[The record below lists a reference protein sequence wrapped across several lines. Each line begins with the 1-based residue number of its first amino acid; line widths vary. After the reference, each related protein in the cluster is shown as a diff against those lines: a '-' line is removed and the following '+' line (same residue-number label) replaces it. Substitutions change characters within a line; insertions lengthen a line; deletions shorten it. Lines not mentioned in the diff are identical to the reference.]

1 MTGYNLFVK
10 ENQEGIRK
18 RMSTSKMSEVMGE
31 VGKEWSALSDKE
43 KEAYN
48 ERAKKLHIESEE
60 GS

>member
-1 MTGYNLFVK
+1 MSGYNLFVK

-18 RMSTSKMSEVMGE
+18 RMSTDKMSEVMKQAGE
-31 VGKEWSALSDKE
+31 QWSALGDKE